1 MATAKKQLASTVAA
15 GAKKPAARPAATP
28 APRPATN
35 ALSIDPRLMGR
46 FAQPLGR
53 PSAPLPGIGQMEAL
67 RRALNGVPQQ
77 PSMPYQGPRFPGVG
91 LPGFGGDPRFPGVG
105 IPQFPQRPVFS
116 DDYGRPP
123 LVSVPQRPGVT
134 FDPSLDPTIKAYLD
148 RQRMLSATDAGVAY
162 TFDPATQTF
171 RGATMGGPVT
181 MSLQDM
187 QRAAAQ
193 DLARQ
198 GVMPG
203 LGGMLGGPM
212 QPPVAGLVPQNLM
225 SRDQLMRAQA
235 EQQAAFER
243 DMQEL
248 RRTTGGPDAAAR
260 IQMEQQR
267 FLDSQARERA
277 AYEQA
282 LGTAT
287 RGLQGVG
294 PRQMPFPDFGMPGP
308 MTGPM
313 QPPGGGMPD
322 YFRPYFTGL
331 TGLGSAGPMQPPVAV
346 SRDMGPLTPQQYAQL
361 QSSFGGPMQRPVG
374 GMPGFGGGM
383 PGFGGDPRFP
393 GPGQMPQISGLL
405 PNGAYAQQRPTTQAQ
420 PRPATQSNYG
430 GFNNIQGMGA
440 NQYGGFT
447 PPPMPSQ
454 PQPTQ
459 NQGGSMFGSFGN
471 AQPNQNQ
478 NPNQQ
483 AQTTGQAPTGGGL
496 F

>member
-28 APRPATN
+28 APRPAPRPATN

-53 PSAPLPGIGQMEAL
+53 LSAPLPGIGQMEAL

-91 LPGFGGDPRFPGVG
+91 LPGFGGDPRFPGIGIPQFPQRPGVG
-105 IPQFPQRPVFS
+105 VPQFPQRPVFS

-123 LVSVPQRPGVT
+123 LVSVPQRPGGT

-193 DLARQ
+193 DLARRNNIPQ
-198 GVMPG
+198 GFPG
-203 LGGMLGGPM
+203 LTQVLQDPM
-212 QPPVAGLVPQNLM
+212 EMQ
-225 SRDQLMRAQA
+225 RKQA
-235 EQQAAFER
+235 EQAAMFARDLQMGRTGGMTQEAFAAQQAAER
-243 DMQEL
+243 QQYAQQLQAQEM
-248 RRTTGGPDAAAR
+248 AR
-260 IQMEQQR
+260 
-267 FLDSQARERA
+267 QA
-277 AYEQA
+277 
-282 LGTAT
+282 
-287 RGLQGVG
+287 
-294 PRQMPFPDFGMPGP
+294 
-308 MTGPM
+308 
-313 QPPGGGMPD
+313 GMPD
-322 YFRPYFTGL
+322 YVRPYLGGP
-331 TGLGSAGPMQPPVAV
+331 TGLGSAGPMQPPAV
-346 SRDMGPLTPQQYAQL
+346 GM
-361 QSSFGGPMQRPVG
+361 FGDR
-374 GMPGFGGGM
+374 GM

-393 GPGQMPQISGLL
+393 GLGFDERRGLGQMPQISGRL
-405 PNGAYAQQRPTTQAQ
+405 PGGAYAQQGPTTQAQ
-420 PRPATQSNYG
+420 PRPAAPSNYG
-430 GFNNIQGMGA
+430 GFNSIQGMGA

-447 PPPMPSQ
+447 PPPMPQASTGQMPSQ

-459 NQGGSMFGSFGN
+459 NQGGGMFGSFGN
-471 AQPNQNQ
+471 AQPNQNQNQ